1 MGMFSRFTD
10 IINANINSMLD
21 KAEHPEKMIKLIITE
36 MEETLVEVRSTAAKH
51 IAEKK
56 TLLSQIRVMET
67 SASNWQEKAERA
79 VCKARDDLA
88 KAALAEKNKAAA
100 EIAALTEELQALEEF
115 LMAVQE
121 DGQRIQDKLTEAK
134 RRQEALLLRQQ
145 SAHVRLKVRERE
157 NIYNIEEAMSK
168 FERYQQKIDRVEAE
182 LEAYDLTKNNDLD
195 SQFKALEED
204 ENIESELADL
214 KKKVTKDE
222 AAA

>member
-1 MGMFSRFTD
+1 MGMFTRFTD

-56 TLLSQIRVMET
+56 SLLRQIRVLET
-67 SASNWQEKAERA
+67 SATNWQEKAERA
-79 VCKARDDLA
+79 VSKARDDLA
-88 KAALAEKNKAAA
+88 KAALAAKHKALS
-100 EIAALTEELQALEEF
+100 EIELLTAELQTLEEF
-115 LMAVQE
+115 LMSVQD

-134 RRQEALLLRQQ
+134 RRQEALILRQQ
-145 SAHVRLKVRERE
+145 SAQVRLKVREQE
-157 NIYNIEEAMSK
+157 NVYNIDEAMNK

-182 LEAYDLTKNNDLD
+182 LEAYDLTRNNDLD

-204 ENIESELADL
+204 ESVEKELAEL
-214 KKKVTKDE
+214 KSKV
-222 AAA
+222 ANG

>member
-56 TLLSQIRVMET
+56 TLLRQIRVMET

>member
-1 MGMFSRFTD
+1 MGMFTRFTD

-21 KAEHPEKMIKLIITE
+21 KAEHPEKMIKLIISE
-36 MEETLVEVRSTAAKH
+36 MEETLVEVRSTAAKY

-56 TLLSQIRVMET
+56 SILRQIRVMET
-67 SASNWQEKAERA
+67 SAANWQEKAERA
-79 VCKARDDLA
+79 VNKARDDLA
-88 KAALAEKNKAAA
+88 KAALIEKHKAVSEIEALNK
-100 EIAALTEELQALEEF
+100 ELAALDEF

-134 RRQEALLLRQQ
+134 RRQEALILRQQ

-157 NIYNIEEAMSK
+157 NVYNIDEAISK
-168 FERYQQKIDRVEAE
+168 FERYQQKVDRVEAE

-204 ENIESELADL
+204 ENVEQELAEL
-214 KKKVTKDE
+214 KKKV
-222 AAA
+222 ANG

>member
-1 MGMFSRFTD
+1 MGMFTRFTD

-21 KAEHPEKMIKLIITE
+21 KAEHPEKMIKLIISE
-36 MEETLVEVRSTAAKH
+36 MEETLVEVRSTAAKY

-56 TLLSQIRVMET
+56 SILRQIRVMET
-67 SASNWQEKAERA
+67 SAANWQEKAERA
-79 VCKARDDLA
+79 VNKARDDLA
-88 KAALAEKNKAAA
+88 KAALSEKHKAVS
-100 EIAALTEELQALEEF
+100 EIEALTKELEALDEF

-134 RRQEALLLRQQ
+134 RRQEALILRQQ

-157 NIYNIEEAMSK
+157 NVYNIDEAISK
-168 FERYQQKIDRVEAE
+168 FERYQQKVDRVEAE

-204 ENIESELADL
+204 ENVEQELAEL
-214 KKKVTKDE
+214 KKKV
-222 AAA
+222 ANG

>member
-56 TLLSQIRVMET
+56 SLLRQIRVMET
-67 SASNWQEKAERA
+67 SAANWQEKAERA
-79 VCKARDDLA
+79 VNKARDDLA
-88 KAALAEKNKAAA
+88 KAALSEKHKAVS
-100 EIAALTEELQALEEF
+100 EIEFLTKELESLEEF
-115 LMAVQE
+115 LTAVQE
-121 DGQRIQDKLTEAK
+121 DGQRIQEKLTEAK
-134 RRQEALLLRQQ
+134 RRQEALILRQQ

-157 NIYNIEEAMSK
+157 NVYNIDEALSK

-195 SQFKALEED
+195 SQFKALEDD
-204 ENIESELADL
+204 ENVELELDEL
-214 KKKVTKDE
+214 KKKV
-222 AAA
+222 ANG